1 MKFNMNNYYAAFR
14 ADYMKHGCG
23 GLSWK
28 ETFAIMGYKSYRY
41 TGGTWHY
48 LSKEE
53 FVIFVLR
60 YSA

>member
-1 MKFNMNNYYAAFR
+1 MRFQK
-14 ADYMKHGCG
+14 DYLDHGCG
-23 GLSWK
+23 GLSWE

-41 TGGTWHY
+41 SGGTWHY